1 MTLWLV
7 RWFGADY
14 RQAVAY
20 TLVLVG
26 VAWNVAGAVT
36 LGLVAFL
43 VIAALAAVAGIVIWL
58 RVWWLKRRLEKE
70 GFKPHEMQDPEP
82 KGHVIDAEYTVVEE
96 PRDPP
101 DS

>member
-1 MTLWLV
+1 MAYYIAPPPQGPLARLV
-7 RWFGADY
+7 TGIIA
-14 RQAVAY
+14 ALA
-20 TLVLVG
+20 LVG
-26 VAWNVAGAVT
+26 AVMF
-36 LGLVAFL
+36 GLVAFL
-43 VIAALAAVAGIVIWL
+43 VITALAAVAGIAIWL

-70 GFKPHEMQDPEP
+70 GFKPHEMQDPEL